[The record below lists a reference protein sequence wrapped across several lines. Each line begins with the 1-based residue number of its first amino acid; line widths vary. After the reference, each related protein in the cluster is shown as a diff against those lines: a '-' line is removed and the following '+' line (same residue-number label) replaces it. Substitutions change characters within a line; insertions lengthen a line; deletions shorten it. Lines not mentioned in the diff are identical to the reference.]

1 MPLRN
6 KCIAKKNQNAL
17 PCIFIQ
23 IATPIPMNRIN
34 STKLSHLILFTLA
47 SFLSVQTFAQTG
59 KTEITKWQDGKKTAV
74 SITYDDGSRNQFKVA
89 LPIMEQLN
97 LPATFFVITGPIKGS
112 VHPPKFVG
120 RPVENIIAETATV
133 PTDANNFFERA
144 SACLYLGYAGTLPYY
159 NRADALYESGKPE
172 EAWKVMDTLYMKA
185 RNKELP
191 TGKDLSMEMEQEEGL
206 TWDDLK
212 NYASKGYEPASHT
225 VTHAHLAIL
234 DSANMGYELK
244 KSKDDILKHLGPK
257 YTFSAEVPFG
267 IEDKRVMKFGFPI
280 YEALRNSMPEPWM
293 QEINRGYKEQPGSS
307 TKEYVQWQRGPLSKT
322 PMSLMKSWID
332 TSLAHDNIW
341 LVLVFHGIDDIGW
354 EPTPHEKLRQYFE
367 YIKSKE
373 NNTWVATFGDVARY
387 VRERMSAKVKT
398 NNEKNKITVELTHSL
413 DHQTYD
419 LPLTLK
425 TYVPPEW
432 KNVLVKQNSKQ
443 QIVVSHKDAHG
454 SYILY
459 KAAPNAGSI
468 TLSKSL

>member
-1 MPLRN
+1 M
-6 KCIAKKNQNAL
+6 NQL
-17 PCIFIQ
+17 
-23 IATPIPMNRIN
+23 N
-34 STKLSHLILFTLA
+34 STKSLHLILFTLA
-47 SFLSVQTFAQTG
+47 SFLSSQTFAQPG

-89 LPIMEQLN
+89 LPIMEQLK

-120 RPVENIIAETATV
+120 RPVDEIIAETATV
-133 PTDANNFFERA
+133 PTNADNFFERA

-159 NRADALYESGKPE
+159 NKADALYESGKPE
-172 EAWKVMDTLYMKA
+172 AAWKVMDTLYMKA
-185 RNKELP
+185 RNKELSA
-191 TGKDLSMEMEQEEGL
+191 GKDTSMEMAQEEGL
-206 TWDDLK
+206 TWTDLK
-212 NYASKGYEPASHT
+212 NYAARGYEPASHT

-234 DSANMGYELK
+234 DTANMGYELK

-280 YEALRNSMPEPWM
+280 YDALRNSMPEPWM
-293 QEINRGYKEQPGSS
+293 EEINRGYKEQPGNS

-322 PMSLMKSWID
+322 TMDLMKSWVD

-354 EPTPHEKLRQYFE
+354 EPTPHEKLKQYFE
-367 YIKSKE
+367 YIKSNE
-373 NNTWVATFGDVARY
+373 NNIWVAPFGDVARY
-387 VRERMSAKVKT
+387 VRERMDAKVKT
-398 NNEKNKITVELTHSL
+398 NKEENKITVNLTHSL

-425 TYVPPEW
+425 TYVSPQW
-432 KNVLVKQNSKQ
+432 KNVLVKQNGKQ
-443 QIVVSHKDAHG
+443 QNIVSQKDTNG

-459 KAAPNAGSI
+459 KAVPNSGTIAI
-468 TLSKSL
+468 SKSLKRIS

>member
-1 MPLRN
+1 MY
-6 KCIAKKNQNAL
+6 CKKNQNSL
-17 PCIFIQ
+17 TCILIQ
-23 IATPIPMNRIN
+23 IATHIPMNRIN
-34 STKLSHLILFTLA
+34 SIKPSHLFLFTLV
-47 SFLSVQTFAQTG
+47 SFLSVQTFAQVG
-59 KTEITKWQDGKKTAV
+59 KTEITKWQDGKKTAI

-89 LPIMEQLN
+89 LPIMEQLK

-112 VHPPKFVG
+112 VHPPKFIG
-120 RPVENIIAETATV
+120 RPMEQIIAETAMV
-133 PTDANNFFERA
+133 PTNTDNFFERA

-159 NRADALYESGKPE
+159 NRADALYERGKPE
-172 EAWKVMDTLYMKA
+172 AAWKVMDTLYMKV

-191 TGKDLSMEMEQEEGL
+191 AGKDTSMEMEQEEGL

-212 NYASKGYEPASHT
+212 DYAARGYEPASHT

-234 DSANMGYELK
+234 DSANMNYELR

-293 QEINRGYKEQPGSS
+293 QEINRGYKEQPGNS

-322 PMSLMKSWID
+322 PMDLMKSWID
-332 TSLAHDNIW
+332 TSLSHDNIW

-373 NNTWVATFGDVARY
+373 NNTWVAPFGEVARY
-387 VRERMSAKVKT
+387 VRERMSAKVKS
-398 NNEKNKITVELTHSL
+398 NSEKDKITVDLTHSL

-425 TYVPPEW
+425 TYVSSDW
-432 KNVLVKQNSKQ
+432 KKVLIKQNGKEQ
-443 QIVVSHKDAHG
+443 NVVAQKDAAG
-454 SYILY
+454 NFVLY
-459 KAAPNAGSI
+459 KAAPNEGSI
-468 TLSKSL
+468 TISKSL